1 MRHRATFSPKARRLV
16 AEPAHTPTHPPL
28 FDVPSRPVSKAR
40 NKKLKANVTPSTQA
54 LFRSLAKEQG
64 KTVSALL
71 NEIVVDFLDQ
81 QQVEERWLVAGV
93 GEGRG

>member
-1 MRHRATFSPKARRLV
+1 MRHRATFSPKARRFV
-16 AEPAHTPTHPPL
+16 AEPTHAPTRQSL
-28 FDVPSRPVSKAR
+28 FDVPTRASTAR
-40 NKKLKANVTPSTQA
+40 NKKLKAYVTSATHARFST
-54 LFRSLAKEQG
+54 LAERQS